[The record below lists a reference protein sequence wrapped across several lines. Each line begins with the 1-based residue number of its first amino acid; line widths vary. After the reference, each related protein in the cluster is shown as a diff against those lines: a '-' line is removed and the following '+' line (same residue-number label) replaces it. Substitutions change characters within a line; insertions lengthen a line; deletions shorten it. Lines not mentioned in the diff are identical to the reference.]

1 MSTCRV
7 CLEAAIGDAAYHP
20 RCLKELFD
28 TKKPPALDISTSSLH
43 TAALSMVGHTSL
55 PGVQKKISLGLSLD
69 KATLA
74 VASGRSQYILK
85 PQTGVYPSLPENEH
99 LTTHLAKLVGIE
111 TAPAGL
117 LALTD
122 GTLTFIIRRFDRLPN
137 GQKVRQED
145 FCQLAQQPP
154 KDKYSGSAEQCVR
167 IVRQYASE
175 PLIELMKLYRL
186 LLFAWWTGNGDLHLK
201 NLSLL
206 VSEDDIIRLTPA
218 YDLVSTHLVIPGDP
232 LALPVG
238 GKKTTLAA
246 DDWLRFADYCG
257 LPHTVAERM
266 FRKQE
271 DITDE
276 AAKLIGQSFLPA
288 DQQSEYETLIRER
301 SSLLVAAI

>member
-7 CLEAAIGDAAYHP
+7 CLGPAIGEATYHP

-28 TKKPPALDISTSSLH
+28 ANKPPTLDIDTAKLH
-43 TAALSMVGHTSL
+43 TAALSMIGRTSL
-55 PGVQKKISLGLSLD
+55 SGVQKKISLGLSVD
-69 KATLA
+69 KSTLT
-74 VASGRSQYILK
+74 VITERSQYILK
-85 PQTGVYPSLPENEH
+85 PQTGIYPSLPENEQ
-99 LTTHLAKLVGIE
+99 LTTRLAKSVGIE

-117 LALTD
+117 MELTD
-122 GTLTFIIRRFDRLPN
+122 GTLAFIVRRFDRLPN
-137 GQKVRQED
+137 GSKLRQED

-154 KDKYSGSAEQCVR
+154 KDKYLGSAEQCVR

-186 LLFAWWTGNGDLHLK
+186 LLFAWWTGNGDMHLK
-201 NLSLL
+201 NFSLL
-206 VSEDDIIRLTPA
+206 TGEDDIIRLTPA

-238 GKKTTLAA
+238 GKQTKLVVG
-246 DDWLRFADYCG
+246 DWLRLADYCG

-266 FRKQE
+266 FRKLE
-271 DITDE
+271 DVTDE

-288 DQQSEYETLIRER
+288 DQRSEYETLIRER
-301 SSLLVAAI
+301 SSLLS

>member
-1 MSTCRV
+1 MRTCRV
-7 CLEAAIGDAAYHP
+7 CLEPAIGEAAYHP

-28 TKKPPALDISTSSLH
+28 AKKPPTLDIDSSRMH
-43 TAALSMVGHTSL
+43 IAALSMVGHTSL
-55 PGVQKKISLGLSLD
+55 TGVQKKISLGLSVD
-69 KATLA
+69 KATLT
-74 VASGRSQYILK
+74 VLSERSQYILK
-85 PQTGVYPSLPENEH
+85 PQTGIYPSLPENEQ
-99 LTTHLAKLVGIE
+99 LTTRLAKLVGIE

-117 LALTD
+117 LELTD
-122 GTLTFIIRRFDRLPN
+122 GTLAFIVRRFDRLPN
-137 GQKVRQED
+137 GRKVRQED

-154 KDKYSGSAEQCVR
+154 KDKYFGSAEQCVR

-186 LLFAWWTGNGDLHLK
+186 LLFAWWTGNGDMHLK

-206 VSEDDIIRLTPA
+206 TGEDDIIRLTPA

-238 GKKTTLAA
+238 GKKTKLARG
-246 DDWLRFADYCG
+246 DWLRLADYCG

-266 FRKQE
+266 FRRQE
-271 DITDE
+271 DATDE
-276 AAKLIGQSFLPA
+276 AEKLIGQSFLPA

-301 SSLLVAAI
+301 NSLLS